1 MQRGLYQ
8 SKVTFSL
15 AAIQRPGL
23 LAHNCKMPID
33 VLVGL
38 NMASGIA
45 RGRVRTT
52 MESRKMAASFGL

>member
-23 LAHNCKMPID
+23 LAHNF
-33 VLVGL
+33 
-38 NMASGIA
+38 
-45 RGRVRTT
+45 
-52 MESRKMAASFGL
+52 KMAYLISFCLEIIKTQQCNNRIPVVVKLYWEATSR